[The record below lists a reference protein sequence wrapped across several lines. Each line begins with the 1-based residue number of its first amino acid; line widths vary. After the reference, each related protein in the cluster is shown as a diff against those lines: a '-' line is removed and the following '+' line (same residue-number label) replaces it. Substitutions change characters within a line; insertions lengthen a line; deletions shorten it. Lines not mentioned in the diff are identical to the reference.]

1 MDKSIKK
8 VLVGVT
14 AGIFFLLA
22 VIIINQL
29 CQIFVMTSAIDPDF
43 GKAVTL
49 VVGLAFAILFLLP
62 MVGFFKLQKP
72 LTVPDETDQTAYNAY
87 LTMLKKRYVKNKY
100 LIKAGYNF
108 DDSKPLKEQVQGAI
122 DVLDR
127 ETLDVMN
134 EASSTVFIT
143 TAVSQNGALDSLFVM
158 YSISKL
164 IWKVSHIYNQRPNI
178 KEIFY
183 IYANVAVTVLMAR
196 EIEDLDFLDDEI
208 EPVIDS
214 LIGGTLSAFVPGA
227 TAVVNIVIS
236 SLLQGTANAFLTLRV
251 GAIARRYSSSLQ
263 KTEKRLIKRS
273 ATLEAVVLLRKVV
286 QQNSASIVKA
296 FASASKK
303 ATIDRT
309 IDKIKTGATK
319 TGDIIKDIFSSKKE

>member
-8 VLVGVT
+8 VVFGIT

-29 CQIFVMTSAIDPDF
+29 YQIFVMTSAIDPEF
-43 GKAVTL
+43 GKTITAILGL
-49 VVGLAFAILFLLP
+49 VFAILFFLP
-62 MVGFFKLQKP
+62 MIGYIKLQKP
-72 LTVPDETDQTAYNAY
+72 LTIPDESDPVAYNAY
-87 LTMLKKRYVKNKY
+87 LAMLKKRFAKNKY
-100 LIKAGYNF
+100 LIKAGYKF
-108 DDSKPLKEQVQGAI
+108 DDTKPLKEQVQEAI

-143 TAVSQNGALDSLFVM
+143 TAVSQNGALDSIFVM
-158 YSISKL
+158 YSVSKL

-183 IYANVAVTVLMAR
+183 LYTNVAITVLMAR

-251 GAIARRYSSSLQ
+251 GAIARRYSSSIQ
-263 KTEKRLIKRS
+263 KTDKRLIKKS
-273 ATLEAVVLLRKVV
+273 ATLEAVVLLRKIV

-319 TGDIIKDIFSSKKE
+319 TGDIVKDMFSSRKD

>member
-8 VLVGVT
+8 VVFGVT
-14 AGIFFLLA
+14 AGIFILLA
-22 VIIINQL
+22 MIIINQL
-29 CQIFVMTSAIDPDF
+29 YQIFVMTSAIDPEL
-43 GKAVTL
+43 GKAVTALLGL
-49 VVGLAFAILFLLP
+49 VFAILFFLP
-62 MVGFFKLQKP
+62 MIGFIKLQKP
-72 LTVPDETDQTAYNAY
+72 LTVPDEADQTAYITY
-87 LTMLKKRYVKNKY
+87 LTMLKKRFAKNKY
-100 LIKAGYNF
+100 LMKAGYQF
-108 DDSKPLKEQVQGAI
+108 DDAKPLKEQVQEAI

-158 YSISKL
+158 YSVSKL

-183 IYANVAVTVLMAR
+183 IYVNVAATVLMAR

-214 LIGGTLSAFVPGA
+214 LIGGTLSAFVPGT

-251 GAIARRYSSSLQ
+251 GAIARRYASSIQ
-263 KTEKRLIKRS
+263 KTDKRLIKRS

-319 TGDIIKDIFSSKKE
+319 TGDMVKDLFSSRKD